1 MKLNEALQCLVILGC
16 HRSGTSMLAGIL
28 EASGGKLPSG
38 LMRPALSN
46 RNGFNE
52 SWLVVD
58 INESILKSCDIPWDY
73 PEPTPRCIEKDS
85 FKERFIPAVQAS
97 LSEAFGSEDSLN
109 GAMILKD
116 PRMCRTFPIWEKTMT
131 RIGLS
136 PTVVIPV
143 RNPFDVIRSL
153 EIRDGMQPSHACYV
167 WIWHIVEAV
176 LWSNHLLPRFVLF
189 EGLLEDPA
197 LCLKNALGFEIPSKA
212 YEVVRP
218 DLNHGSSSFDRYPQ
232 NVEPFRTAI
241 ELYRKVSILHEPDA
255 ELLDEVRRLREFAI
269 EQSRYKERRYRRR
282 EKRLIADLAAFQQ
295 KTPAKVRANIASVES
310 CSSLPTIS
318 QSDITLSDEIR
329 RMQNSFSWKV
339 NAPLRCLRRNLIDPI
354 LNVLK

>member
-1 MKLNEALQCLVILGC
+1 MKLNEALQSLVILGC
-16 HRSGTSMLAGIL
+16 HRSGTSMLAGLL
-28 EASGGKLPSG
+28 EACGGKLPSG
-38 LMRPALSN
+38 LMRPALTN

-58 INESILKSCDIPWDY
+58 VNESILKSCDIPWDY

-85 FKERFIPAVQAS
+85 FKERFIPAVQTS
-97 LSEAFGSEDSLN
+97 FSEAFGSENPLT

-116 PRMCRTFPIWEKTMT
+116 PRMCRTFPIWENFLT

-153 EIRDGMQPSHACYV
+153 ETRDGMEPSHACFV

-189 EGLLEDPA
+189 EGLLENPA
-197 LCLKNALGFEIPSKA
+197 LCLKNALGLEIPSRA
-212 YEVVRP
+212 HEVVRP

-232 NVEPFRTAI
+232 DAEPFRTAI
-241 ELYRKVSILHEPDA
+241 ELYRKISMLNEPDA

-269 EQSRYKERRYRRR
+269 EQNRYKERRFRRR
-282 EKRLIADLAAFQQ
+282 EKRLIADLSAF
-295 KTPAKVRANIASVES
+295 KKETSAKVRANITSVES

-318 QSDITLSDEIR
+318 QSDIIPSDKIR

-339 NAPLRCLRRNLIDPI
+339 TAPLRCLRRILIDP
-354 LNVLK
+354 VLKVLK